1 MTIQRRCNIR
11 SNFGET
17 LNNFEIEHRDVSR
30 DVIRV
35 EKFRSR

>member
-11 SNFGET
+11 LNFGET
-17 LNNFEIEHRDVSR
+17 LNNFEIEHRDASR

-35 EKFRSR
+35 EKFRPR